1 MVVTKK
7 IKTLED
13 RIAYRIAR
21 SQGEVFMRKD
31 FSDIADYDQVGRSL
45 RQLVKKGKIVKI
57 GYGLYAKAGV
67 SPLSNRIVPRR
78 GLRDLATEALNKLKV
93 EVVPSSYDRAYNE
106 GKTSQIPTGRV
117 IGVKGR
123 VARKIGYDGKYVT
136 FEHIS

>member
-21 SQGEVFMRKD
+21 SKGEVFMRKD

-45 RQLVKKGKIVKI
+45 RQLVEKGKIVKI

>member
-1 MVVTKK
+1 MAVMKK

-93 EVVPSSYDRAYNE
+93 EVAPSSYDRAYNE

-123 VARKIGYDGKYVT
+123 VVRKIGYDGKYVT

>member
-13 RIAYRIAR
+13 RIAYRIDR
-21 SQGEVFMRKD
+21 RKGEVFMRKD

-123 VARKIGYDGKYVT
+123 VVRKIGYDGKYVT

>member
-1 MVVTKK
+1 MAVMKK

-93 EVVPSSYDRAYNE
+93 EVAPSSYDRAYNE